1 MPQLRYPQLKRSQ
14 PGVERAVAVAITPG
28 HALAIA
34 LVASS
39 TDQTFYVRF
48 HQQLK
53 HRFGHSAQ
61 KIPFTSLLQQLG

>member
-1 MPQLRYPQLKRSQ
+1 M
-14 PGVERAVAVAITPG
+14 ITPG

-61 KIPFTSLLQQLG
+61 EIPFTSLLQQLG